1 MNDKYKLYVITVI
14 LDIILMLILYFNDL
28 MLFDKL
34 WIYSILLIHLIFYV
48 ALEKNIREILDI
60 LHTFIFIFPILSIF
74 ANNMF
79 IKFVSIF
86 LLIVIQVLWVY
97 ENRCILNE
105 EKNAFGYGNELNTFC
120 IVFTSILALNMG
132 YTCDSITNISL

>member
-1 MNDKYKLYVITVI
+1 MKNDKYKLYGITII
-14 LDIILMLILYFNDL
+14 LDIILVLILYFNNL

-34 WIYSILLIHLIFYV
+34 WLYSILFIHLVFYI
-48 ALEKNIREILDI
+48 ALKKNIRKILDI
-60 LHTFIFIFPILSIF
+60 LHISIFIFPILSIF
-74 ANNMF
+74 ANNIF

-105 EKNAFGYGNELNTFC
+105 EEEGFGYGNILNAFC
-120 IVFTSILALNMG
+120 IVFTPILAI
-132 YTCDSITNISL
+132 STNLTVI

>member
-1 MNDKYKLYVITVI
+1 MKNDKYKLYGITII
-14 LDIILMLILYFNDL
+14 LDIILVLILYFNNL

-34 WIYSILLIHLIFYV
+34 WLYSILFIHLVFYI
-48 ALEKNIREILDI
+48 ALEKNIRKILDI
-60 LHTFIFIFPILSIF
+60 LHISIFIFPILSIF
-74 ANNMF
+74 ANNIF

-105 EKNAFGYGNELNTFC
+105 EKNVFGYGNALNTFC
-120 IVFTSILALNMG
+120 IVFTPILAI
-132 YTCDSITNISL
+132 STNFI